1 MLTYPHPPSTYLY
14 MTGHTV
20 GAQQIFTTGF
30 FKEDFATGSEIGL
43 LVGSIRETLGF
54 LLCLLHGPVSR
65 ELFQPG
71 FTGSNPT
78 KDK

>member
-1 MLTYPHPPSTYLY
+1 MLTYPHPHQHLSLHDWAYSRCS
-14 MTGHTV
+14 
-20 GAQQIFTTGF
+20 TGF
-30 FKEDFATGSEIGL
+30 FKEDFATGSEIVL
-43 LVGSIRETLGF
+43 LVGSIREALGF
-54 LLCLLHGPVSR
+54 LLCLLHGLVSR